1 MIARRIPMRNASKS
15 RVVRLAKYLEDKK
28 SSSRVQDVTITG
40 CYSPDVEGAA
50 LEMMA
55 VQAENRQA
63 KSDKTYHLI
72 ISFREGERPARDT
85 ITAIEKRFCENLGYG
100 EHQRISVLHGDT
112 ENLHLHVAIN
122 KIHPET
128 LRIHEP
134 YYDYKTLARTCS
146 QLEKEYGLAVDNH
159 TSRNKGR
166 PSVATSMEK
175 AGGLE
180 SLTGWIQRNC
190 LSQLQNAK
198 NWKEF
203 HHVCLENGLSL
214 RARGNGF
221 VFVSDK
227 IHVKASSVDRGLSKK
242 NLEMRLGVFEEYHEN
257 IVMPDKVYRRKPLA
271 EGHEKLWRVF
281 QKERAESSGNRQQ
294 IQEDRQKMFDSALQD
309 FRLRNFLI
317 SQMTSGRVNKM
328 ILYYLSRKKLRQQAR
343 KDQWMDWLRE
353 TSRNERN
360 PHASEALALL
370 SSRKTSGRGEGG
382 YLSGIEKEPMGT
394 PEVVTRKGT
403 RIFLGNIRERDGRI
417 LIPNNPTPQEIRELK
432 SIAEK
437 HFDKVAVHGDAEL
450 KELFGVAGRKPQA
463 VMKSQSKVRDMDS
476 GMER

>member
-72 ISFREGERPARDT
+72 ISFREGERPDRDT

-146 QLEKEYGLAVDNH
+146 QLEKEYGLEVDNH
-159 TSRNKGR
+159 TSRNRGR

-175 AGGLE
+175 AGGLAA
-180 SLTGWIQRNC
+180 LTGWIQRNC
-190 LSQLQNAK
+190 LSDLQNAK
-198 NWKEF
+198 SWKEF

-242 NLEMRLGVFEEYHEN
+242 NLEMRLGSFEEYHEN
-257 IVMPDKVYRRKPLA
+257 LVMPAKVYRRKPLA
-271 EGHEKLWRVF
+271 RGHEKLWRAF
-281 QKERAESSGNRQQ
+281 QKEKAESSGNRQQ
-294 IQEDRQKMFDSALQD
+294 IQEDRQKMFDSALED
-309 FRLRNFLI
+309 TC
-317 SQMTSGRVNKM
+317 S
-328 ILYYLSRKKLRQQAR
+328 
-343 KDQWMDWLRE
+343 
-353 TSRNERN
+353 
-360 PHASEALALL
+360 
-370 SSRKTSGRGEGG
+370 
-382 YLSGIEKEPMGT
+382 
-394 PEVVTRKGT
+394 
-403 RIFLGNIRERDGRI
+403 
-417 LIPNNPTPQEIRELK
+417 
-432 SIAEK
+432 
-437 HFDKVAVHGDAEL
+437 
-450 KELFGVAGRKPQA
+450 
-463 VMKSQSKVRDMDS
+463 
-476 GMER
+476 

>member
-72 ISFREGERPARDT
+72 ISFREGERPNRDT
-85 ITAIEKRFCENLGYG
+85 IAAIENRFCENLGYG

-159 TSRNKGR
+159 TSRNRGR
-166 PSVATSMEK
+166 QSVATSMER

-190 LSQLQNAK
+190 LSELKNAK

-203 HHVCLENGLSL
+203 HQVCHKNGISL
-214 RARGNGF
+214 RERGNGF

-227 IHVKASSVDRGLSKK
+227 IHVKASSVDRELSKK
-242 NLEMRLGVFEEYHEN
+242 NLEMKLGFFKKNYEK
-257 IVMPDKVYRRKPLA
+257 IIMPSKVYRKKPLFL
-271 EGHEKLWRVF
+271 GYEKLWHSY
-281 QKERAESSGNRQQ
+281 QDEQAKSSK
-294 IQEDRQKMFDSALQD
+294 ILLHEDRPTFDSAVND
-309 FRLRNFLI
+309 FKLRNLLI
-317 SQMTSGRVNKM
+317 RQMTSGRINKM
-328 ILYYLSRKKLRQQAR
+328 ILYHLSKKKLHQQVR

-353 TSRNERN
+353 TAKEKTHPLSG
-360 PHASEALALL
+360 EALTYLR
-370 SSRKTSGRGEGG
+370 SGKTSGQENSYISGE
-382 YLSGIEKEPMGT
+382 LKIPFET

-403 RIFLGNIRERDGRI
+403 RIFTGSIREHDGRI
-417 LIPNNPTPQEIRELK
+417 LIPKDPTLQDIRSLK
-432 SIAEK
+432 DFSAK
-437 HFDKVAVHGDAEL
+437 HFGRITVHGDMKL
-450 KELFGVAGRKPQA
+450 KELLEVAERSPQTIS
-463 VMKSQSKVRDMDS
+463 KNQSKARDRDT
-476 GMER
+476 GMEF

>member
-1 MIARRIPMRNASKS
+1 MRNASKS

-72 ISFREGERPARDT
+72 ISFREGERPDRDT

-146 QLEKEYGLAVDNH
+146 QLEKEYGLEVDNH
-159 TSRNKGR
+159 TSRNRGR

-190 LSQLQNAK
+190 LSDLQNAK
-198 NWKEF
+198 SWKEF

-242 NLEMRLGVFEEYHEN
+242 NLEMRLGSFE
-257 IVMPDKVYRRKPLA
+257 
-271 EGHEKLWRVF
+271 
-281 QKERAESSGNRQQ
+281 
-294 IQEDRQKMFDSALQD
+294 
-309 FRLRNFLI
+309 
-317 SQMTSGRVNKM
+317 
-328 ILYYLSRKKLRQQAR
+328 
-343 KDQWMDWLRE
+343 
-353 TSRNERN
+353 
-360 PHASEALALL
+360 
-370 SSRKTSGRGEGG
+370 
-382 YLSGIEKEPMGT
+382 
-394 PEVVTRKGT
+394 
-403 RIFLGNIRERDGRI
+403 
-417 LIPNNPTPQEIRELK
+417 
-432 SIAEK
+432 
-437 HFDKVAVHGDAEL
+437 
-450 KELFGVAGRKPQA
+450 
-463 VMKSQSKVRDMDS
+463 
-476 GMER
+476 